1 MRTSI
6 TLGKK
11 KSDKNF
17 RLLAGPEVAIRE
29 QLDALKTG
37 KYSELDEVQIWSSA
51 RGIVKKIRP
60 SEPRGILNEA
70 ALLPVGEQ
78 ASQDEDPT
86 TDEDSLQDED
96 PTTDKD
102 SLQDEEPPMDE
113 QPIPQTA
120 PSA

>member
-1 MRTSI
+1 MRTAI

-11 KSDKNF
+11 KTDKNF

-37 KYSELDEVQIWSSA
+37 KYSDLDEVQVWSSA

-60 SEPRGILNEA
+60 SDPRGILNEA

-78 ASQDEDPT
+78 ASSDTDASKDEDPT
-86 TDEDSLQDED
+86 PDED
-96 PTTDKD
+96 P
-102 SLQDEEPPMDE
+102 SPEE
-113 QPIPQTA
+113 QPIKNTA
-120 PSA
+120 PSSQLPTPNS